1 MNKQPIPVTILAGFL
16 GAGKTTLLNH
26 ILTNA
31 NGMRMA
37 VIVNDF
43 GSINVDAELVKS
55 QSDNMISLENGCI
68 CCNLAEGLVVSVMR
82 LLSLEERP
90 DHIIVE
96 TSGIAEPKEVA
107 LKFEDPELQA
117 HAPLNAIVTTIDAAN
132 VLSLE
137 GPMANL
143 AEQQIQVAD
152 IVLVNKVDLI
162 ESEQLEVVKT
172 WCRTQAPFAKL
183 VDIEFA
189 KVDLPILFDVPER
202 LPQAISLHDD
212 FCLHQRHDHSQ
223 CKHHDH
229 ERDSHAHHHHVN
241 HSFDTFSF
249 ETDQPL
255 SLQSLYPLLQQFS
268 VDAYRMKGI
277 LNLIDRPEHRCIF
290 QCTGQRANVTVG
302 EPWDA
307 DEKRSTRLV
316 FIAPIGG
323 MDEIQMRQKLAR
335 LVS

>member
-1 MNKQPIPVTILAGFL
+1 MSKKPIPVTILAGFL

-55 QSDNMISLENGCI
+55 ESENMISLENGCI

-82 LLSLEERP
+82 LLALEERP

-107 LKFEDPELQA
+107 SKFEDPELQQ
-117 HAPLNAIVTTIDAAN
+117 HAPLNAIITTIDAKN
-132 VLSLE
+132 ILGLD

-152 IVLVNKVDLI
+152 IVLVNKVDLV
-162 ESEQLEVVKT
+162 EEQELAEVKK
-172 WCRTQAPFAKL
+172 WCQTQAPFAKL
-183 VDIEFA
+183 IEMEYA
-189 KVDLPILFDVPER
+189 QVDLPILFEVPER
-202 LPQAISLHDD
+202 LNQLT
-212 FCLHQRHDHSQ
+212 DHKKES
-223 CKHHDH
+223 CTHHECEDEHCHHDH
-229 ERDSHAHHHHVN
+229 VN
-241 HSFDTFSF
+241 HNFETFSF
-249 ETDQPL
+249 ETEKPL
-255 SLQSLYPLLQQFS
+255 SLQALYPLLQQFS

-277 LNLIDRPEHRCIF
+277 LNLDDRPEHRCIF

-302 EPWDA
+302 DA
-307 DEKRSTRLV
+307 WLEDEKRSTRLV
-316 FIAPIGG
+316 FIAPKGG
-323 MDEIQMRQKLAR
+323 MDEAVMQQKLAA

>member
-1 MNKQPIPVTILAGFL
+1 MNKKPIPVTILAGFL

-31 NGMRMA
+31 DGMRMA

-55 QSDNMISLENGCI
+55 QSDNMISLENGCV

-82 LLSLEERP
+82 ILALEERP

-107 LKFEDPELQA
+107 LQFEDPELQA
-117 HAPLNAIVTTIDAAN
+117 HAPLNAIITTIDAEN
-132 VLSLE
+132 ILSLE
-137 GPMANL
+137 GSMASL
-143 AEQQIQVAD
+143 SEQQIQVAD
-152 IVLVNKVDLI
+152 IVLVNKVDLVAT
-162 ESEQLEVVKT
+162 EQLEKVKA
-172 WCRTQAPFAKL
+172 WCQTQAPFAKL
-183 VDIEFA
+183 VEMEFGNVA
-189 KVDLPILFDVPER
+189 LPILFDVPER
-202 LPQAISLHDD
+202 LVKLSHEHTCQ
-212 FCLHQRHDHSQ
+212 HQGADHDHSQ
-223 CKHHDH
+223 CNHHD
-229 ERDSHAHHHHVN
+229 HVN

-249 ETDQPL
+249 ETDKPL

-277 LNLIDRPEHRCIF
+277 LNLSDRPDHRCIF

-302 EPWDA
+302 EPWEH
-307 DEKRSTRLV
+307 DEARVTRLV
-316 FIAPIGG
+316 FIAPKGG
-323 MDEIQMRQKLAR
+323 MDEKIMREKLAS
-335 LVS
+335 LVV

>member
-1 MNKQPIPVTILAGFL
+1 MSKKPIPVTILAGFL

-55 QSDNMISLENGCI
+55 ESENMISLENGCI

-82 LLSLEERP
+82 LLALEERP

-107 LKFEDPELQA
+107 SKFEDPDLQQ
-117 HAPLNAIVTTIDAAN
+117 HAPLNAIITTIDAKN
-132 VLSLE
+132 ILGLE
-137 GPMANL
+137 GSMVDL

-152 IVLVNKVDLI
+152 IVLVNKVDLV
-162 ESEQLEVVKT
+162 EEQELADVKK
-172 WCRTQAPFAKL
+172 WCQTQAPFAKL
-183 VDIEFA
+183 VEMEFA
-189 KVDLPILFDVPER
+189 QVDLPILFEVPER
-202 LPQAISLHDD
+202 LQVTTQKTEQACHHHDCND
-212 FCLHQRHDHSQ
+212 EHCDHDHI
-223 CKHHDH
+223 
-229 ERDSHAHHHHVN
+229 N
-241 HSFDTFSF
+241 HNFETFSF
-249 ETDQPL
+249 ETDKAL
-255 SLQSLYPLLQQFS
+255 SLQALYPLLQQFS

-277 LNLIDRPEHRCIF
+277 LNLSDRPEHRCIF

-302 EPWDA
+302 DA
-307 DEKRSTRLV
+307 WQAEETKATRLV
-316 FIAPIGG
+316 FIGPKGG
-323 MDEIQMRQKLAR
+323 LDMDTMRKKLEA
-335 LVS
+335 LVI